1 MEYALTFLE
10 GMISFISPCIL
21 PMLPIY
27 VSYFA
32 GKSEVNSKAVVKILF
47 FILGFTVVFTSLGM
61 FAGFLGSLL
70 VKYSTVLNV
79 VTGAVV
85 IVFGL
90 SYLELL
96 RIPFF
101 KGMIS
106 GRNITSAFSAFI
118 FGVVFSVSLT
128 PCTGAFLGSAIML
141 ASGANGGAVKGAVLL
156 LCYSLGLGIPFAVS
170 GILLDKLSEAFSFIK
185 KHYNVINKTC
195 GLFLVVLGICM
206 CFGIMSRFALLF
218 A

>member
-1 MEYALTFLE
+1 
-10 GMISFISPCIL
+10 
-21 PMLPIY
+21 
-27 VSYFA
+27 
-32 GKSEVNSKAVVKILF
+32 
-47 FILGFTVVFTSLGM
+47 
-61 FAGFLGSLL
+61 
-70 VKYSTVLNV
+70 
-79 VTGAVV
+79 
-85 IVFGL
+85 
-90 SYLELL
+90 
-96 RIPFF
+96 
-101 KGMIS
+101 
-106 GRNITSAFSAFI
+106 
-118 FGVVFSVSLT
+118 VSLT

-206 CFGIMSRFALLF
+206 CFGLMSRFALLF